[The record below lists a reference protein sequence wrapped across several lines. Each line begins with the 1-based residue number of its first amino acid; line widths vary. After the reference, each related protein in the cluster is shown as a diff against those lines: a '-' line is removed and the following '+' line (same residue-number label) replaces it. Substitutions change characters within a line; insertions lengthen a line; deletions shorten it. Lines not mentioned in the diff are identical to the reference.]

1 MGGSTSSTSKVI
13 SNFTQAIIKW
23 ELRWTTNEKLM
34 RTGNSRPAMTYIL
47 AAIEYTRDL
56 ELAALKVNSHKFR
69 VP

>member
-1 MGGSTSSTSKVI
+1 
-13 SNFTQAIIKW
+13 
-23 ELRWTTNEKLM
+23 M
-34 RTGNSRPAMTYIL
+34 RTGNSRQAMTYIL